1 MNTENLVK
9 ALKDAAPTI
18 LTVCA
23 AAGVVVSNILTAKT
37 ALKVD
42 DILRNEEFDRKTEF
56 QPPLTT
62 KEKIKIAAPHYIP
75 SIIVGGATIACM
87 LGSNAMNRKQ
97 IAAFAGA
104 LALSDNIRERYRNA
118 VIEEYG
124 EEKDTE
130 IMESIQQRTIT
141 EEDGKYES
149 TDGMIFFVDGIT
161 DEGFYTT
168 KDVVNQAIFKLN
180 RKLHLGNYV
189 TLNSF
194 RRDLGLKPTNF
205 GSVVGWSLLD
215 SCGKNKEDDWVDF
228 HLVPCEGNDNT
239 IYISYLN
246 LPHGLG
252 LDPVEEKRYLKEFKD
267 KEYQAM
273 FI

>member
-23 AAGVVVSNILTAKT
+23 AAGVVVSNVLTAKT

-42 DILRNEEFDRKTEF
+42 DILRNEESDRKEE
-56 QPPLTT
+56 LTV
-62 KEKIKIAAPHYIP
+62 KEKVKIAAPHYIP

-104 LALSDNIRERYRNA
+104 LALSDNIRERYRQA

-149 TDGMIFFVDGIT
+149 TDGMIFFVDGVT

-168 KDVVNQAIFKLN
+168 KDIVNQAIFKLN

-205 GSVVGWSLLD
+205 GSVVGWSLFD

-228 HLVPCEGNDNT
+228 HLVPCEGNENA

>member
-1 MNTENLVK
+1 MNTDNLVK
-9 ALKDAAPTI
+9 VIKDAAPTI

-23 AAGVVVSNILTAKT
+23 AAGVVVSNVLTAKT
-37 ALKVD
+37 ALKVH

-56 QPPLTT
+56 QAPLTT
-62 KEKIKIAAPHYIP
+62 KEKIEIAAPHYIP
-75 SIIVGGATIACM
+75 SILVGGAAIACM
-87 LGSNAMNRKQ
+87 FGSNAMNRKQ

-104 LALSDNIRERYRNA
+104 LALSDNIRERYRQ
-118 VIEEYG
+118 VVVEEYG
-124 EEKDTE
+124 EEKDAE
-130 IMESIQQRTIT
+130 IIEAVQKRTIT
-141 EEDGKYES
+141 EEEGKRES
-149 TDGMIFFVDGIT
+149 TDGMIFFIDGVSE
-161 DEGFYTT
+161 EGFYST
-168 KDVVNQAIFKLN
+168 KEAVNEAIFKLN

-205 GSVVGWSLLD
+205 GSVTGWSLFD
-215 SCGKNKEDDWVDF
+215 KCGKSTEDNWVDF
-228 HLVPCEGNDNT
+228 HLVRCEGDENA

-252 LDPVEEKRYLKEFKD
+252 LDPIEERHYLKEFKD
-267 KEYQAM
+267 KEYQTM